1 MIDMSKEL
9 IQKFVQTELMKGNA
23 KMELKD
29 TDSLLE
35 AGIVDS
41 MGIQVLISYLEKTF
55 SIKVQDDEII
65 PDNFE
70 SIAAIVNL
78 VHVKS
83 K

>member
-1 MIDMSKEL
+1 MSKEL
-9 IQKFVQTELMKGNA
+9 IRKFVQTELMKGNA

-35 AGIVDS
+35 TGIVDS

>member
-1 MIDMSKEL
+1 
-9 IQKFVQTELMKGNA
+9 MKGNA